1 MKFALCSIK
10 NTHFIPLDRQ
20 MLSQDS
26 VDLSVSQIEFTNGYY
41 IMAINDIN

>member
-1 MKFALCSIK
+1 MKFALYSIK

-20 MLSQDS
+20 MLSKDS
-26 VDLSVSQIEFTNGYY
+26 VDLSMSQIKFTNRYY

>member
-10 NTHFIPLDRQ
+10 ILDRQ
-20 MLSQDS
+20 MLSKDS
-26 VDLSVSQIEFTNGYY
+26 VDLSLSQIEFTNRYY